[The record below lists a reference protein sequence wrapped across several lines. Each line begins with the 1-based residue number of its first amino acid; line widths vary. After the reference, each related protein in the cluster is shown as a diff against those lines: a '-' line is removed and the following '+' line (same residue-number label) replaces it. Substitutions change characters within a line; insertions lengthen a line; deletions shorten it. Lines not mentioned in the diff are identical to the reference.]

1 MVGSFKFINEQVQYL
16 IRAGYMILSWI
27 HDMIWI
33 DRYTISSEYTIWPES
48 MGTVLNPIATVEIDG

>member
-1 MVGSFKFINEQVQYL
+1 MSPSEVMVGSFKFINEQVQYL

-27 HDMIWI
+27 HDMI
-33 DRYTISSEYTIWPES
+33 SSEYMIWPES